1 MIRVQNNP
9 LKWTLSIYFSFSF
22 SLFFHFDP
30 HFEILYHKVNFVFTF
45 HFFSIKWH
53 GFKQFS
59 VQKKIS
65 DCLKKKQIYSSK
77 IFCPRLISDKKIF
90 LHFPFEKKRRKCLIL
105 TEFELQNLCQF
116 GHQIQPVNAKNQIN
130 RLIYALYKLF

>member
-9 LKWTLSIYFSFSF
+9 LKWTLSIYCSFSF

-53 GFKQFS
+53 GFKPFS

-65 DCLKKKQIYSSK
+65 DCLKKKTN
-77 IFCPRLISDKKIF
+77 IFIKDFLSETNKWQKDFSCLNSRSAFSIWKK
-90 LHFPFEKKRRKCLIL
+90 EKKMSNFDWIWITKPLSIWTSNTASECKKS
-105 TEFELQNLCQF
+105 N
-116 GHQIQPVNAKNQIN
+116 K
-130 RLIYALYKLF
+130 